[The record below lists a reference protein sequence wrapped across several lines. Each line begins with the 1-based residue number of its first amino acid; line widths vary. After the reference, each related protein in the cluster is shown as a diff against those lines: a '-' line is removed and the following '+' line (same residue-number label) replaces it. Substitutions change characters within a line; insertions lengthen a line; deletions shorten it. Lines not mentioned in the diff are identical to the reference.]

1 MLHLSRAREPRAPP
15 YPFVIIFLIDVNEKK
30 NKTWALGYNGHCAW
44 SHFHPIVFALL
55 CGSFIDNES
64 FVSHCN
70 GQDHH
75 DLSILILTIWRYT
88 EEGWCGGGRRV
99 WYLRGAGQPPPEPG
113 VSQGRVGRHP
123 GGGIPLQ
130 TPADEVQ
137 EQRVVA
143 PLQRSLQLPGA
154 GRPAR
159 LASPRPPAVQHCRP
173 VRQRR
178 RRAVPRVAWRGYNS
192 IIFPFCK
199 IIFSFTFW
207 GYEIFCTLWLV
218 QQFLWWHS

>member
-1 MLHLSRAREPRAPP
+1 M
-15 YPFVIIFLIDVNEKK
+15 
-30 NKTWALGYNGHCAW
+30 
-44 SHFHPIVFALL
+44 
-55 CGSFIDNES
+55 
-64 FVSHCN
+64 
-70 GQDHH
+70 
-75 DLSILILTIWRYT
+75 
-88 EEGWCGGGRRV
+88 

-123 GGGIPLQ
+123 GRGIPLQ

-178 RRAVPRVAWRGYNS
+178 RRAVPRVAWRGNNS
-192 IIFPFCK
+192 IIFPFYK
-199 IIFSFTFW
+199 IIFYLPFEDMKFFARFDWSSNFCGGIPKSSIIHDNW
-207 GYEIFCTLWLV
+207 SPEMKLDENIFVWRT
-218 QQFLWWHS
+218 QNIFLPSSSPGNRG